1 MAHTHTLVGE
11 TDTHT
16 HTESCNK
23 KSHPGEAQV
32 ATWQERKRKEEAG
45 QLEAA
50 FVMAQVVRAVNL
62 RTSMMMTAMLIMM
75 KLNRTVS
82 CR

>member
-1 MAHTHTLVGE
+1 MAG
-11 TDTHT
+11 D
-16 HTESCNK
+16 
-23 KSHPGEAQV
+23 
-32 ATWQERKRKEEAG
+32 EEEGKGG

-62 RTSMMMTAMLIMM
+62 RTLMMMTAMLIMM